1 MQFSTDQRHAATL
14 DFLAEVRDY
23 LVRWPPHPMNREMIQ
38 RIEAHLAEPTHKL
51 IRSQSYT
58 RSGGAYTP
66 MGMCI
71 VRVSVTG
78 TLATVSLPTGTD
90 AAPDNILLRALKR
103 GQDVALKVNK
113 I

>member
-23 LVRWPPHPMNREMIQ
+23 LGRWPPHPMNREMIQ

-51 IRSQSYT
+51 VRLQSYT

-78 TLATVSLPTGTD
+78 AVATVSLPTGTD

-103 GQDVALKVNK
+103 GQEVDLKVNT
-113 I
+113 